1 MKRRVLLALSIG
13 VLMTVILTTLAFF
26 INSEKVSRML
36 VWQATLLVDT
46 VPAHNIG
53 TPEKPFYEGT
63 PLHLLVFGLGVL
75 LGVPIYTF
83 LAYATLWLFA
93 GHKDGL

>member
-1 MKRRVLLALSIG
+1 MKRKILLALGIG

-26 INSEKVSRML
+26 INSRKVSRVL
-36 VWQATLLVDT
+36 VWQAALLVDA

-63 PLHLLVFGLGVL
+63 PLHLFAFGLGVL
-75 LGVPIYTF
+75 LGVPIYAF
-83 LAYATLWLFA
+83 LAYVTLSLFA
-93 GHKDGL
+93 RRRDSP